1 MIRDP
6 GNARRKLPRYRTTC
20 LGNFSHLILA
30 VRILNLSKLKETQSS
45 WEKRGRWEKNR
56 NTRKSLGKISTSDIS
71 NINTRKSSY
80 ETNQTTKRKERNYYL
95 HYLGPLVEGSD
106 HE

>member
-6 GNARRKLPRYRTTC
+6 GNARRKLPRYWTTC

-45 WEKRGRWEKNR
+45 WEKRGRWEENR
-56 NTRKSLGKISTSDIS
+56 NTRKSLGKSPVVTLVTSIPEKEVMKLINQQRGKKLLSTLPWSGGGRVRS
-71 NINTRKSSY
+71 
-80 ETNQTTKRKERNYYL
+80 
-95 HYLGPLVEGSD
+95 
-106 HE
+106 